1 MGNDQKIAWGGNIY
15 NRGRRGGVGF
25 DAAAR
30 QLVTESARQL
40 APPITQPRRACHVE
54 GLL

>member
-1 MGNDQKIAWGGNIY
+1 MTKKLRGVVIY
-15 NRGRRGGVGF
+15 ITGGRRGGVGF